1 MAISAMTRDA
11 LNRAGGPNCIGEALR
26 LVREE
31 TAEFT
36 SGTISAGGPMF
47 HVAMAYEQEEQII
60 EDLHELD
67 YARRA
72 VLRGIY
78 HVIDGSPEKPT
89 SMAELLSI
97 SDYLY
102 GYFIDDVVEL
112 TAHPSASAYPKDS
125 KHAAERFAHLVR
137 EFGKAWVDHYLDEKR
152 KLGIDLWP

>member
-1 MAISAMTRDA
+1 MAMSGETRA
-11 LNRAGGPNCIGEALR
+11 LLDRAGGANCIDKALR
-26 LVREE
+26 LLREE

-36 SGTISAGGPMF
+36 RGTQGAGGPMF
-47 HVAMAYEQEEQII
+47 HVAMAYEQEKQMI

-78 HVIDGSPEKPT
+78 HVIDGSPERPT

-102 GYFIDDVVEL
+102 GYFIENVVEL
-112 TAHPSASAYPKDS
+112 TAHPAASAYPKDS
-125 KHAAERFAHLVR
+125 KYAAERFVHLVR
-137 EFGKAWVDHYLDEKR
+137 EFGKIWVDHYLDEKR
-152 KLGIDLWP
+152 GLGVDL